1 MKIKNFMGILFTF
14 SLIFS
19 MSACSFGIN
28 NSPDAL
34 GIDQTSIAQTVVV
47 LQTQLAV
54 QPTAEIIP
62 TATLNLTPTIALT
75 SGLPVP
81 TAVPL
86 ATDMP
91 RFKAGPVTDVTYID
105 NTIVRPGAAFVKTWR
120 VENSGSAN
128 WTPSFKIVF
137 VSGDAMGGPASQSLG
152 KTVAPGQSI
161 DISVSLIAPTTL
173 ATFRGNWMLETD
185 TGTRFGIGVNS
196 DSPFWVQIIVKKAFA
211 VTAASPNGPA
221 SWSGTC
227 PGLLPITATITS
239 DAPGTLTYYY
249 VINGVSAPTLSS
261 TFSAAGTNT
270 TSAHNYTVTASGSL
284 AIQVYIDDPNHQLF
298 PTTITIPVT
307 CTP

>member
-1 MKIKNFMGILFTF
+1 MKIKNFMGILFTLILFF
-14 SLIFS
+14 SING
-19 MSACSFGIN
+19 CSLGIN
-28 NSPDAL
+28 SSPDVR

-54 QPTAEIIP
+54 QPTTEINP
-62 TATLNLTPTIALT
+62 TTTLNPTSTVAPT
-75 SGLPVP
+75 SALPVP

-91 RFKAGPVTDVTYID
+91 RYKAGPVTDVTYID
-105 NTIVRPGAAFVKTWR
+105 NTIVRPGATFVKTWR
-120 VENSGSAN
+120 VENSGSAT
-128 WTPSFKIVF
+128 WTSGFKIVF
-137 VSGDAMGGPASQSLG
+137 VSGDAMGAPASQTLG
-152 KTVAPGQSI
+152 KTIAPGQSI
-161 DISVSLIAPTTL
+161 DISLSLIAPATV

-185 TGTRFGIGVNS
+185 TGTRFGIGINA
-196 DSPFWVQIIVKKAFA
+196 DAPFWVQIMVKKAFA
-211 VTAASPNGPA
+211 VTAASPSGPA
-221 SWSGTC
+221 SWSSTC

-239 DAPGTLTYYY
+239 DAPGMVTYYY
-249 VINGVSAPTLSS
+249 VINGVAAPTLSS